1 MCQPSG
7 RILLVANGAP
17 PGRRIWAALAAGAS
31 QICCADGGANTCRR
45 FGVMPMAVFGDFDSV
60 SPLTRGVLSATE
72 WVPASDQ
79 EFTDLDKALCLLA
92 GRGASDV
99 SIVGGLGRRVDHSI
113 SNLSLLLKYRGRLSI
128 TFHTSIEDVFLLE
141 GRWDFE
147 ARRGRRISVIPLFGR
162 ARVTLSGL
170 QYPLENEPLE
180 MGKRESISNAASG
193 GPTSIVVSEGPVLVC
208 MGRAARDAP
217 IFAPGERA

>member
-1 MCQPSG
+1 MSQPSG

-31 QICCADGGANTCRR
+31 QICCVDGGANTVRR
-45 FGVMPMAVFGDFDSV
+45 LGVMPAAVFGDFDSV
-60 SPLTRGVLSATE
+60 SPLTRGALAAAE
-72 WVPASDQ
+72 WVPAPDQ
-79 EFTDLDKALCLLA
+79 EFTDLDKALGCLEE
-92 GRGASDV
+92 RGATDV
-99 SIVGGLGRRVDHSI
+99 SIVGGLGRRVDHSL

-141 GRWDFE
+141 GRWSFE

-170 QYPLENEPLE
+170 QYPLEDEPLE

-193 GPTSIVVSEGPVLVC
+193 GLASVLVSEGPVLVC
-208 MGRAARDAP
+208 VGRTAREAP
-217 IFAPGERA
+217 AFAPGGRA